1 MLVPEMLTEWKSESI
16 NLRTDD
22 GRTEV
27 GASNACTYKNHTF
40 STSWCWLWPP
50 PLLGDDIFI
59 SNHTCVSL
67 HHFFVSSVWRFGG
80 CSACKSKEFQMKP
93 SLNHSI
99 KDKKDKYCKYNH
111 RHWSEVDRALLLQTP
126 FVTCLPQMLPLLNC
140 LPRHHHQEQHYQY
153 SSINEYHT
161 LHSSLSLFWQLLSNF
176 NVFMLYK
183 SWVIFD
189 DKIYALKKKKSCQ
202 HKTMAD
208 NARQKSKKYKMISNG
223 NARKRQSRP
232 KKQRKKGQ

>member
-1 MLVPEMLTEWKSESI
+1 MFMSMSFFLRLPCRPPLLPPCRPFFLSAAMSVPEMLTEWKSESI

-40 STSWCWLWPP
+40 STSWCWLWP

-176 NVFMLYK
+176 NV
-183 SWVIFD
+183 
-189 DKIYALKKKKSCQ
+189 SCF
-202 HKTMAD
+202 
-208 NARQKSKKYKMISNG
+208 YVV
-223 NARKRQSRP
+223 
-232 KKQRKKGQ
+232 